1 MAKIL
6 IGRTLDQSTDS
17 VTAQQGDPGTSAN
30 AWPVGEVNKLVPAQ
44 FDHITLTYVGST
56 DYVQTAVYRTGG
68 ASGTVVATLTIGY
81 DGNFRITSVTRT

>member
-30 AWPVGEVNKLVPAQ
+30 AWPVGEVNKLVPLQ
-44 FDHITLTYVGST
+44 YDHIELTYVGST
-56 DYVQTAVYRTGG
+56 DFVETAKYYVGG
-68 ASGTVVATLTIGY
+68 AGGTLVATLTIAY
-81 DGNFRITSVTRT
+81 DTEFRITSVTRT